1 MSKVRRH
8 TGATP
13 RGPWAPHCES
23 QDAEGRTPHLLH
35 LPIGAPSENRESSA
49 GPGAGGRSRGGCSGP
64 SARPRGPSV
73 PGLGERPL
81 SGSPPLP
88 GPPAS
93 GAQSRLP
100 RPYRAAPQNTACAPS
115 PVSPAAPPARHP
127 RPGSPS
133 LPCGSAAPRERWH
146 LAGAERGS
154 PRPSNAGH
162 RTHAVVM
169 ETQAGREPAGAKPRG
184 GRAAAEGVVR
194 LRTGLLR
201 PDASELGFRRRVCM
215 ALGDADTEALGCS
228 GQGARV
234 CRSPEGRDA
243 LGGRL
248 WGPGVLVQRPRCQES
263 RVLSVVCFAVCGRQ
277 AWLRMTTALLSHRH
291 TNPIVGRRGLSFCPK
306 EAFLPEAPF
315 SCCQDPVQ
323 VALTCTSRHRA
334 AVTT

>member
-35 LPIGAPSENRESSA
+35 LPIGAPSENRESAA
-49 GPGAGGRSRGGCSGP
+49 GPGAGEALPWRLLGP
-64 SARPRGPSV
+64 QR
-73 PGLGERPL
+73 
-81 SGSPPLP
+81 
-88 GPPAS
+88 PAS
-93 GAQSRLP
+93 GPIRSRPGGAAFVGLSSSP
-100 RPYRAAPQNTACAPS
+100 RPPS
-115 PVSPAAPPARHP
+115 FWRPVSPPAPLPRCPPEHSLRPQPRLTCGAPARHP

-228 GQGARV
+228 GQGGRV

-263 RVLSVVCFAVCGRQ
+263 RVLAVVCFAVCGRQ